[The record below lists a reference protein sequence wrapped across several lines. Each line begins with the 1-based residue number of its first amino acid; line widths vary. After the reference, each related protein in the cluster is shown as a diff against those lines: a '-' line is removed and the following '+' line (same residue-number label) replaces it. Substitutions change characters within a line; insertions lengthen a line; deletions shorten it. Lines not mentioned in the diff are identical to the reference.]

1 MYAFHCL
8 FPICVCIILD
18 SIYVHSLLRS
28 IYGLFTFPFFFI
40 KFYNLSLYFTCHE
53 GEEEEK
59 EELA

>member
-28 IYGLFTFPFFFI
+28 IYVSFFFFI